1 MIIENKGT
9 KLVISSDENEP
20 DITVTT
26 KLFIKDIWQRL
37 KFSYN
42 MLFDNIKVDSVCN
55 FNSDEEIRDT
65 IDVLKEMLGEKKKN
79 VFSVFRS
86 LPEAIIPTKAY
97 KGDSGWDLHSPID
110 FRLNPGE
117 TRRIDFG
124 LIIEIEPGYE
134 IQVRNR
140 SGIVWKY
147 STMMALG
154 VGTIDSGYR
163 GHIMAPFYNFGREQV
178 QFKRGDRLAQL
189 VIKRTEDIE
198 LKESNII
205 SLSTE
210 RSNGGFGSTGI

>member
-37 KFSYN
+37 LFSYN
-42 MLFDNIKVDSVCN
+42 ILFNNIKVDSVCN
-55 FNSDEEIRDT
+55 FNSDEEIKDT
-65 IDVLKEMLGEKKKN
+65 IEVLKEMLGEKEVIFN
-79 VFSVFRS
+79 VMKG
-86 LPEAIIPTKAY
+86 LPEAIIPTRAHD
-97 KGDSGWDLHSPID
+97 GDSGWDLHSPID

-140 SGIVWKY
+140 SSIVWKY

-154 VGTIDSGYR
+154 IGSIDSGYR

-189 VIKRTEDIE
+189 VIKRTENIE

-205 SLSTE
+205 SLNTE
-210 RSNGGFGSTGI
+210 RGNSGFGSSGI